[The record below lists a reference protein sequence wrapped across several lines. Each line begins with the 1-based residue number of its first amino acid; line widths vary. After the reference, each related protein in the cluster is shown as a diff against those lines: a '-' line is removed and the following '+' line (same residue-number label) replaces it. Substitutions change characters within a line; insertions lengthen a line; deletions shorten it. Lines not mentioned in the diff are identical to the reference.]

1 MSISNFPVFWKTPPC
16 RCPAHSVFSC
26 LNCSEI
32 VPLTERMEQ
41 LDSVIPQRVRKDEA
55 CQRLT
60 TIPGLGPVTA
70 TALVAAIGNGAAF
83 RKGRDLAAWVGI
95 VPTRVFLRRQAE
107 AAGHQHDHVRLDF
120 ADSLKGNLAILRLE
134 NLPNPVRR
142 KGCFGHRVSRETLC
156 PLGQPEKAIGRESP
170 IEPWLALHN
179 HASFLGRNTRAR

>member
-1 MSISNFPVFWKTPPC
+1 MTHGGGHQIRSLLLERGRTLPQGRSHVDQQLPRILEDAALPLSGSFRVLLSQLQ
-16 RCPAHSVFSC
+16 R
-26 LNCSEI
+26 EI

-95 VPTRVFLRRQAE
+95 VPRECSSGGKQKLLGISTTTC
-107 AAGHQHDHVRLDF
+107 G
-120 ADSLKGNLAILRLE
+120 SI
-134 NLPNPVRR
+134 
-142 KGCFGHRVSRETLC
+142 SRTL
-156 PLGQPEKAIGRESP
+156 
-170 IEPWLALHN
+170 
-179 HASFLGRNTRAR
+179 